1 MKKILL
7 SIFAI
12 FTIVFMTTN
21 VKAEEVTLNENTLD
35 GITGVNVQLVEYDF
49 ENHDNWRSTIG
60 TAVKNEL
67 TTSGISL
74 GDNNELK
81 VDEKWNEN
89 SDGSINYDIH
99 KAVISIRDNSQT
111 STING
116 NGFPYKVIAQKEIN
130 VTYSNTANYNNTDK
144 QALENKSLLLNSD
157 IYKYY
162 PLGTDIDFTQED
174 LNKIISEIINDNTI
188 KVFYDLGM
196 GYDADKNMYGYSGE
210 VRLYKNDVLYVQKHN
225 VDLYVGYGF
234 TLDNNSGIAIM
245 EIDSNENSYSDMKK
259 ILSSDGYNNII
270 GSYELKLNGTHS
282 GKIKVPFNVGE
293 KYNGKEVRVLHK
305 KSNNTYET
313 FDVVVKNGIAEV
325 EVSELSPF
333 MIALKDNTATNVNNA
348 PNNAQTSSMS
358 VILYI
363 VLALGSLTGII
374 YLIVSKK
381 KKMA

>member
-12 FTIVFMTTN
+12 FTIAFMTTN

-116 NGFPYKVIAQKEIN
+116 NEFPYKVIAQKEIN

-259 ILSSDGYNNII
+259 ILNSDGYNNII

-282 GKIKVPFNVGE
+282 GNIKVPFKVGE